1 MSLSWSSVVRW
12 SPHSHSETNQTFYIR
27 NRGQLCVQHDPTH
40 YTYQKRQ
47 ASLLMQVQ
55 ILPTTGLFS
64 NFQLSQAAKM
74 TFIKT
79 IHDHGLV

>member
-1 MSLSWSSVVRW
+1 
-12 SPHSHSETNQTFYIR
+12 
-27 NRGQLCVQHDPTH
+27 
-40 YTYQKRQ
+40 
-47 ASLLMQVQ
+47 MQVQ

-79 IHDHGLV
+79 IRDHGLVWAQSTLAVV